1 MTLNITS
8 GEYFNNYIK
17 NKYDGKFIPFNESM
31 ITGQSISKILTD
43 EFIEVRAEH
52 HNVSTIEYINKL
64 YNLNNPDFI
73 NSFNEINL
81 WFGLDTFCQ
90 INMLTLLAY
99 LDQINYSGLVYFIG
113 IDDYTNEIIKEK
125 ELVQINNFS
134 LVYNS
139 VIINKNTTKTLFSN
153 INKAIEEYLQLANGT
168 DEISLF
174 IKNNL
179 NLKSEDLLI
188 KSLNISKE
196 LGLSDIIIKSLIDK
210 YKFNKYELYYQ
221 NDLIG
226 TITLDLGTNIASY
239 NYLNNKQN
247 IFEFLKYDVIDN
259 INNLPFFKSRIDN
272 MNKFKLTEVK
282 YQNDFYLLKRIN

>member
-43 EFIEVRAEH
+43 EFIEVRANH
-52 HNVSTIEYINKL
+52 HNVSTIEYKNKL
-64 YNLNNPDFI
+64 YNLNNPDYI
-73 NSFNEINL
+73 KSFNEINL

-210 YKFNKYELYYQ
+210 YKFNK
-221 NDLIG
+221 
-226 TITLDLGTNIASY
+226 
-239 NYLNNKQN
+239 
-247 IFEFLKYDVIDN
+247 
-259 INNLPFFKSRIDN
+259 
-272 MNKFKLTEVK
+272 
-282 YQNDFYLLKRIN
+282 